1 MKFLRVITALI
12 VFWPV
17 MEKPSHAQNYA
28 GLRQS
33 AIIKLIGIELPEFSK
48 QNGIINDTHKYLRY
62 ETDDGLQTL
71 LVFLDDKDICHE
83 VRLNFDESVLKE
95 KMKEFDTKYN
105 RINDSTWIDKKRGKE
120 FTISLKDETWYY
132 SASIRQAVK

>member
-1 MKFLRVITALI
+1 MKFLRVIAAFI

-17 MEKPSHAQNYA
+17 MAKPSYAQNYA

-71 LVFLDDKDICHE
+71 LVFLDDKDICLE

-132 SASIRQAVK
+132 SASIRQTVK